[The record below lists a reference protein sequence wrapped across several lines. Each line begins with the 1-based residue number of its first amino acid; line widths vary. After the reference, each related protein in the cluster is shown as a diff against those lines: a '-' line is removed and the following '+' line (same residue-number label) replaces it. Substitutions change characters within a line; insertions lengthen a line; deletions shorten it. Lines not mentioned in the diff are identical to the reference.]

1 VKSCNRK
8 LDPVDAEAVA
18 SGDEP
23 VFASD
28 AAAHA
33 ASCPDC
39 GAAVS
44 EAGRIGRDLDALA
57 AEALCPAG
65 FASRIL
71 RLRPFSRRER
81 LSVSLWAGPAAFAAG
96 LLGAGLA
103 LLGLPGLSGQA
114 QIGLGA
120 AALLPVAGVFR
131 SLFAWLEDLRH
142 AAPAGLE
149 SLSEALRHEQVL
161 GVAAVLLFVPIALG
175 LRRVL
180 ASARR

>member
-1 VKSCNRK
+1 M
-8 LDPVDAEAVA
+8 
-18 SGDEP
+18 
-23 VFASD
+23 
-28 AAAHA
+28 
-33 ASCPDC
+33 
-39 GAAVS
+39 
-44 EAGRIGRDLDALA
+44 GRDLDALA
-57 AEALCPAG
+57 AEALCPAD
-65 FASRIL
+65 FASRIV

-96 LLGAGLA
+96 VLGAGFA
-103 LLGLPGLSGQA
+103 MLGLPGLSGQG

-131 SLFAWLEDLRH
+131 SLLAWLEDLRH
-142 AAPAGLE
+142 AAPTGLE
-149 SLSEALRHEQVL
+149 SLSEALRHEQAL